1 MVFNSLT
8 YLSLLAS
15 VVLLFWL
22 ISQKAKYFLIFFSS
36 LIFYGFWRIDF
47 IPLLLFST
55 FTDWWLSRKIIKVM
69 TTYLEKNL

>member
-8 YLSLLAS
+8 YLLLLNI

-22 ISQKAKYFLIFFSS
+22 ISQKARYFLIFFSS

-55 FTDWWLSRKIIKVM
+55 FTDWWLSKKIYKCKDTNIRK
-69 TTYLEKNL
+69 